1 MEEATTAAVK
11 HMKKPPHLLTED
23 GPVTKKR
30 RIGDGAMEAFIKDGA
45 ISNGADPVQAAQN
58 EQAIQ
63 FNGPNFKRLLYDWI
77 ITDSISF
84 NELNSEKLRDLLVYM
99 NPRAKAL
106 IPDRCTVSDTIGRI
120 YDKAQGNVVETL
132 RSATTRINFSF
143 DLWTSG
149 NKLALLGIVG
159 SFINEVGDSV
169 TTLLSLPQ
177 QHSKHSGYNM
187 AESVGAIISEYGLQE
202 KIGYF
207 ITDNAYSNS
216 TCLDWL
222 ALEFGFSKD
231 EAWIR
236 CVGHILNLVAQSV
249 LFGKDEAAFED
260 DLVNHTL
267 EELQLKA
274 WRKRGPL
281 GKLHNLIYWI
291 CRSPQRN
298 ERLIELQ
305 LIYVAP
311 FKPELKRELY
321 ELIKDVT
328 TRWNSFDDAATRAL
342 YLRAAID
349 ELMMEE
355 EVKYNELAA
364 RQRRSKKKKID
375 PPPAILEDRLS
386 DED

>member
-1 MEEATTAAVK
+1 MTSVISIELSDAPCTNALEVPTELRRASDFGSLRNTRQPSPPPCDLEGYEGVKWARLKGYRVPTDDKKIRSWVVRNGHGWRIEKIADSTHWWVCKDCHMKKSPKTHVYCMEEATTAAVK

-63 FNGPNFKRLLYDWI
+63 FNGPDFKRLLYDWI

-99 NPRAKAL
+99 NPRAEAL

-231 EAWIR
+231 EA
-236 CVGHILNLVAQSV
+236 
-249 LFGKDEAAFED
+249 
-260 DLVNHTL
+260 
-267 EELQLKA
+267 
-274 WRKRGPL
+274 
-281 GKLHNLIYWI
+281 
-291 CRSPQRN
+291 
-298 ERLIELQ
+298 
-305 LIYVAP
+305 
-311 FKPELKRELY
+311 
-321 ELIKDVT
+321 
-328 TRWNSFDDAATRAL
+328 
-342 YLRAAID
+342 
-349 ELMMEE
+349 
-355 EVKYNELAA
+355 
-364 RQRRSKKKKID
+364 
-375 PPPAILEDRLS
+375 
-386 DED
+386 